1 MLFNRLLKY
10 INKINIMLVLLIKL
24 KFWNNLLFNKIFILF
39 VKLYLIFRIKLKR
52 KNMKVLNIRYV

>member
-1 MLFNRLLKY
+1 
-10 INKINIMLVLLIKL
+10 MLVLLIKL

-52 KNMKVLNIRYV
+52 KNMKVLNIWYV